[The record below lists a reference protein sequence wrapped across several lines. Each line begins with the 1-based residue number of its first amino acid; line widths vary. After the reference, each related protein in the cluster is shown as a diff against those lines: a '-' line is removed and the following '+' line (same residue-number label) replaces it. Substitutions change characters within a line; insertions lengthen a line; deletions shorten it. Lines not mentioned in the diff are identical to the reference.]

1 MGGHPTRSTRTDT
14 LEPHATL
21 FRFSR
26 NRDAGAPNGVIAHSL
41 EGKFD
46 VEELVAMARGWAGL
60 EGMDL
65 AKDVS
70 RTDTGDWTGGIW
82 ALGKGYQ
89 TPFASSAVEMPI
101 GSAGPHGEIGRA
113 SCREGVCQ
121 YV

>member
-1 MGGHPTRSTRTDT
+1 MRISDWSSDVCSSDLSAQSP
-14 LEPHATL
+14 
-21 FRFSR
+21 
-26 NRDAGAPNGVIAHSL
+26 

-46 VEELVAMARGWAGL
+46 VDELLAMARGWAGL